1 MSKWDFRSVLSLDM
15 ILIFR
20 FGSIRE
26 SIEMKLGMGGLTE
39 WIDVTLYCTLLMPN
53 PTFIKKKNQY
63 RRSFLRRNCL
73 WHIWIWWPWWGARTY
88 NRECGISWHIEVM
101 IIQNQRWNQLL
112 IRHPRRSNI
121 KNRLLRRRWLPKE
134 AGGRRFRSWTSQGL
148 RREDLLHLDRSLL
161 AT

>member
-53 PTFIKKKNQY
+53 PTFIKKKKTNIGDPFFEETV
-63 RRSFLRRNCL
+63 SDISESDDLDEEL
-73 WHIWIWWPWWGARTY
+73 EHITE
-88 NRECGISWHIEVM
+88 NVE
-101 IIQNQRWNQLL
+101 
-112 IRHPRRSNI
+112 
-121 KNRLLRRRWLPKE
+121 
-134 AGGRRFRSWTSQGL
+134 
-148 RREDLLHLDRSLL
+148 SLG
-161 AT
+161 T